1 MIKGLKNILSE
12 DNGNLSTL
20 RCVLFFSVFIVLP
33 AFIALCFYN
42 EKIHALFAQLL
53 MFISGLSAAKVVQK
67 PLEEDVVTPIGP
79 PDEPVVAAPAPEP
92 VSYEPKPLPDIGL
105 SITSRRWYRPE
116 YVYKYGAAFAQGVA
130 FVLDHEVA
138 LGRHGEVVTEKDVND
153 PGGATKYG
161 IDQRAHPHVKV
172 AALTLD
178 DAVQIYHDGEWTKAG
193 CDELPT
199 ETAVATFDTA
209 VNCGTE
215 HALRWLHEAQT
226 FLGDIIDDSATAA
239 TLLNRRVTY
248 YKEEVRPSLRAHY
261 LKGWLARVEDLRKAL
276 AL

>member
-20 RCVLFFSVFIVLP
+20 RCVLFFSVFCVLP

-42 EKIHALFAQLL
+42 DKIHALFGQLL

-67 PLEEDVVTPIGP
+67 PLEEDVVTPVGTP
-79 PDEPVVAAPAPEP
+79 GELVGFAPAQEP
-92 VSYEPKPLPDIGL
+92 VSGPKPDIGL
-105 SITSRRWYRPE
+105 SPTNRRWYRD
-116 YVYKYGAAFAQGVA
+116 AFAQAYGADFA
-130 FVLDHEVA
+130 FAIAFTLDHEVA

-161 IDQRAHPHVKV
+161 IDQRAHRGILV
-172 AALTLD
+172 AQLTLL
-178 DAVQIYHDGEWTKAG
+178 DAVKIYHDGEWTKAG
-193 CDELPT
+193 CDALPT
-199 ETAVATFDTA
+199 KTAVATFDTA

-215 HALRWLHEAQT
+215 HALRWLHEASD
-226 FLGDIIDDSATAA
+226 GADDDSTAA
-239 TLLNRRVTY
+239 ALLNRRVTY
-248 YKEEVRPSLRAHY
+248 YTQEVKAALRAHF
-261 LKGWLARVEDLRKAL
+261 LKGWMARVNDLRKAL